1 MGLLKPVAIEQAAA
15 KIGVFARQGAGKTT
29 TSALILI
36 GLSKT
41 YHGGAPV
48 TMLDTENGSDYLKPI
63 FDAEGVQLHV
73 AKSRAFTDMRAAL
86 REAEAMKACGFL
98 VDSYTHPWT
107 ELIEAF
113 KAKSRRKK
121 LEFHHMA
128 DLKQQWRLWTDQML
142 ASPCH
147 VILAGRLGFEWDKE
161 DNDEGGSD
169 LVKLG
174 SKMKGESEAGYEP
187 SLLIEMEALQ
197 SDGARIKKTKAKKG
211 TISHHCYVLKDR
223 WRALNGRTF
232 QFADI
237 NEYRA
242 GDYKKVFDAFRPH
255 FDMLAIGGQ
264 QRALEPGRNSEA
276 LFSGHEGATEYAERE
291 KRRQIALEEI
301 KEMASA
307 VWPGQSAADKKARQV
322 VLEAT
327 FGTLSWTAVEGKPVT
342 ELEDGVAILR
352 RLRET
357 ARDESKPIADP
368 AWITGEVLAGRSWIT
383 EAKEAAVF

>member
-1 MGLLKPVAIEQAAA
+1 MALLKPVAIEQAAA

-63 FDAEGVQLHV
+63 FDAEGVELHV

-113 KAKSRRKK
+113 KAKSKRKR

-197 SDGARIKKTKAKKG
+197 SDGVRIKKTKAKKG

-255 FDMLAIGGQ
+255 FDKLAIGGQ

-276 LFSGHEGATEYAERE
+276 LFPGPEGQNEYQQ
-291 KRRQIALEEI
+291 RQQRTAIALEEI

-307 VWPGQSAADKKARQV
+307 IWPGQAAADKKARQV
-322 VLEAT
+322 VLESL
-327 FGTLSWTAVEGKPVT
+327 FGTLSWTAVESKPLA
-342 ELEDGVAILR
+342 ELEDSVAILR
-352 RLRET
+352 QVREA
-357 ARDESKPIADP
+357 ARASETNVTEP
-368 AWITGEVLAGRSWIT
+368 AWITAEVLKGREWIGQ
-383 EAKEAAVF
+383 AKEAAVF